1 MRKKIFTVFIA
12 LMMTAV
18 LCFTAACDGDKQQND
33 QQLSYQQQ
41 SYEIALEKGYDGTL
55 EEWIELL
62 RGEDGEDGKSA
73 YQLAVE
79 SAGFQG
85 TLEQWIA
92 SLKGKDGEDGN
103 DGRGIADVKIEDGVL
118 YIKYTDSD
126 IYVYIGVV
134 KGEDGKDGIDG
145 EDGKDGHDGAN
156 GQNGEDGKDGHDGKD
171 GTKILDAYIKDGC
184 LYIFYNDGTTHC
196 AGKVQGDAGRG
207 VVEMKIIDSV
217 LYVRYSDG
225 DDFVEIGSVKG
236 EKGDA
241 GRGIVSAK
249 VENGNLYILYS
260 DADEYEY
267 VGKVQGDKGEPGQN
281 LDINEV
287 YAAAQAGGYEG
298 SLLEFISAF
307 LKVEVNASSEQ
318 VISKTLLSTVAIATK
333 YSGSN
338 VSSGSGVI
346 YKGDKQTGEVYII
359 TNFHMVYNANSDD
372 KICDDVYVFFYGM
385 PFVKLSKDNPSY
397 TPEELSNY
405 LLLEECGIK
414 AQYVA
419 GSMTSDIAILKIE
432 NCEQYITGPY
442 RPAEMIEDSD
452 LIKEGETSYV
462 VGNAEGIGISAT
474 SGIISL
480 QSSDLTITTD
490 TVTGEKHT
498 YRVIRTDAAVNH
510 GNSGGGLYDKDGRL
524 MGIVNA
530 KTQSVTVDN
539 MGYALPLNAVLGVV
553 NNLLTR
559 AEDTTVYDDEVS
571 AAGFGFNKCLLGVTV
586 RETGNYADYDEVTGL
601 ITGKSVVEATEVTPG
616 SAADG
621 YILAGD
627 KILTVEING
636 IKREIYRKYQIG
648 ELLLYAKKGDIAVVT
663 VLREGQQVRLEI
675 PLIYTT
681 YMK

>member
-33 QQLSYQQQ
+33 QELSYQQQ

-432 NCEQYITGPY
+432 NC
-442 RPAEMIEDSD
+442 
-452 LIKEGETSYV
+452 
-462 VGNAEGIGISAT
+462 
-474 SGIISL
+474 
-480 QSSDLTITTD
+480 
-490 TVTGEKHT
+490 
-498 YRVIRTDAAVNH
+498 
-510 GNSGGGLYDKDGRL
+510 
-524 MGIVNA
+524 
-530 KTQSVTVDN
+530 
-539 MGYALPLNAVLGVV
+539 
-553 NNLLTR
+553 
-559 AEDTTVYDDEVS
+559 
-571 AAGFGFNKCLLGVTV
+571 
-586 RETGNYADYDEVTGL
+586 
-601 ITGKSVVEATEVTPG
+601 
-616 SAADG
+616 
-621 YILAGD
+621 
-627 KILTVEING
+627 
-636 IKREIYRKYQIG
+636 
-648 ELLLYAKKGDIAVVT
+648 
-663 VLREGQQVRLEI
+663 
-675 PLIYTT
+675 
-681 YMK
+681 